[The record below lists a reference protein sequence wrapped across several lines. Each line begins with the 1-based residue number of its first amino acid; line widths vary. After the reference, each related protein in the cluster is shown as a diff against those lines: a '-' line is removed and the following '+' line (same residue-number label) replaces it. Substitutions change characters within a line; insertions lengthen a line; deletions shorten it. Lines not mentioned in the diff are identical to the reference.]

1 MNFYLG
7 RFKPTLALTRRYL
20 MSNSSSS
27 FQLTTK
33 INTKLE
39 NIDFE
44 NTSLAFKSKN
54 NSQLLKTYFVFQLCS
69 INYLVNNQMKVINFI
84 CL

>member
-20 MSNSSSS
+20 TSNSSSS